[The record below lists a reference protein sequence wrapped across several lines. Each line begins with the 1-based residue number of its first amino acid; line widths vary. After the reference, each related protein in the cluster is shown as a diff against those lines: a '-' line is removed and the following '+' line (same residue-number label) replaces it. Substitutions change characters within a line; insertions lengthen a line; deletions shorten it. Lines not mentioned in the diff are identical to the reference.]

1 LQQKRAS
8 GISPEKT
15 ELDMAIE
22 EKCEK
27 NKEAKEVMDRKNE
40 KKKRVVDAERETA
53 ESVRK

>member
-1 LQQKRAS
+1 
-8 GISPEKT
+8 
-15 ELDMAIE
+15 MAIE

-27 NKEAKEVMDRKNE
+27 NKEAKEAMDRKNE